1 MKNEFLYVSGVE
13 YDYDTTYDCEN
24 YYCSDEGICRCSTI
38 ENARVIEV
46 DLIILSEYFYDS
58 LMNMSSIS
66 AKRDSSINDILY
78 GGKNVDLYFI
88 NRILTTNKVYDTYNW
103 EVETCGGYY
112 GDELENISLSNF
124 KKVISECNHLLSI
137 DNISDKVKYILN
149 IEYNE
154 VLDSLKDKEFE
165 IISINKSDINFDLS
179 NQKHLEL
186 INNKDLSFYK
196 DYPYYCGIVK
206 KSGDKFKIIDGHH
219 RLSTVKKRKIDV
231 ICVK

>member
-13 YDYDTTYDCEN
+13 YDYDATYDCEN
-24 YYCSDEGICRCSTI
+24 SFCNEEGICRCSTI
-38 ENARVIEV
+38 HDARVTEI
-46 DLIILSEYFYDS
+46 DLVSLSEYFYHK
-58 LMNMSSIS
+58 LMDIGSKSG
-66 AKRDSSINDILY
+66 KRDSSINDILY

-88 NRILTTNKVYDTYNW
+88 NRILTINKVYNTYNW

-112 GDELENISLSNF
+112 GDEIENVSLSNF
-124 KKVISECNHLLSI
+124 EKVISECNHLLSI
-137 DNISDKVKYILN
+137 DNLSDKVRYILKL
-149 IEYNE
+149 EYNK

-165 IISINKSDINFDLS
+165 IITINKSDINFDLS
-179 NQKHLEL
+179 NQKHLKL

-206 KSGDKFKIIDGHH
+206 RSGSKFKIIDGYH